1 MEAPAQPWL
10 HLALSWQGD
19 NDAVMFASFHQLH
32 PRVVALELSKM
43 QGFSHRLLV
52 VLKAWE
58 ETCPD
63 QFSSAPYGPLDV
75 IKAFPQ
81 WVKRSGRL
89 DEWLRTKQGISLP
102 QRRDYGLVDIP
113 GVLWRPLSF
122 PKADQRESKQWP
134 KWAKSAPR
142 VALFL
147 VGSSDVPLTTPEVA
161 TQCKHVYTE
170 RTVRNALDELRRM
183 GWAAATG
190 CQGQQRSWTLTSKGL
205 AGYNRLNQWGLT
217 MD

>member
-1 MEAPAQPWL
+1 MEPSSERFL
-10 HLALSWQGD
+10 RLALQWQGH
-19 NDAVMFASFHQLH
+19 NDAVMLTGFHQSYSGSLF
-32 PRVVALELSKM
+32 LESIC
-43 QGFSHRLLV
+43 GCFPASLV
-52 VLKAWE
+52 IVKAWE
-58 ETCPD
+58 
-63 QFSSAPYGPLDV
+63 DV
-75 IKAFPQ
+75 SRDLPVEIRSTLFKQSTHGEWFHRTEALVTWLQEKQDLSREQRKA
-81 WVKRSGRL
+81 
-89 DEWLRTKQGISLP
+89 
-102 QRRDYGLVDIP
+102 YGLLPLPWPSI
-113 GVLWRPLSF
+113 LWRPFS
-122 PKADQRESKQWP
+122 PSKADRREDEQWP
-134 KWAKSAPR
+134 KWAKSALR

-161 TQCKHVYTE
+161 EQCKHVYTE